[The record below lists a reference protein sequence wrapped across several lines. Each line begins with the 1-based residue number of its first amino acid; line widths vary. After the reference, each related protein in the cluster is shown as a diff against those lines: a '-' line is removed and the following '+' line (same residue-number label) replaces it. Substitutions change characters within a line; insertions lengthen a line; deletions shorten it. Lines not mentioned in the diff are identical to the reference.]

1 MYKVP
6 CAQAPWI
13 LTAGLTKLDLFV
25 NSSGNKTYCYCL
37 TSCSQYFFYRVMKQT
52 NNYPLRKTETQ
63 GRNSTKARMAWQS
76 KFSLVN
82 PVHQNDQCS
91 AVMVFT

>member
-1 MYKVP
+1 
-6 CAQAPWI
+6 
-13 LTAGLTKLDLFV
+13 
-25 NSSGNKTYCYCL
+25 
-37 TSCSQYFFYRVMKQT
+37 MKQT